1 MNNMGTRMCFFTVS
15 TSLHINL
22 RHNLSAR
29 MCFTFTNNGAVNAQT
44 LDRLLHVLNINHET
58 VSSNHAGI
66 SCLSA
71 ALRIERGFVQNNLD
85 LIARFSYGNG
95 NPILQQSTKMSFGT
109 KFGVPG
115 KDRTTFIHELT
126 KLREVCERTFFSLSI
141 SLSTVT
147 LLSHQFAERLLINL
161 YACFSSHFKGQV
173 DWESVGIVQR
183 KCFCPRNRV

>member
-29 MCFTFTNNGAVNAQT
+29 MRFTFTNNSAVNTQT
-44 LDRLLHVLNINHET
+44 FDRLLHVLNINHET
-58 VSSNHAGI
+58 VPSNHAGI

-71 ALRIERGFVQNNLD
+71 ALRIEWGFVQNDLD
-85 LIARFSYGNG
+85 LIARFGYRNG

-109 KFGVPG
+109 KFCVPG

-161 YACFSSHFKGQV
+161 HACFSSHFKGQV
-173 DWESVGIVQR
+173 NRESVGIVQR

>member
-1 MNNMGTRMCFFTVS
+1 MNNMGTRMCFLTVS
-15 TSLHINL
+15 ATLHINL

-29 MCFTFTNNGAVNAQT
+29 MRFTFTNNGAVNAQA

-66 SCLSA
+66 GSLSA
-71 ALRIERGFVQNNLD
+71 ALRIEWGFVQNDLD
-85 LIARFSYGNG
+85 LIARFGYRNG

-109 KFGVPG
+109 KFCVPG

-126 KLREVCERTFFSLSI
+126 KLREICKGAFFSLSI
-141 SLSTVT
+141 SLSPLA

-161 YACFSSHFKGQV
+161 YACFSGHFKGQV